1 MKAWG
6 ANFKYHG
13 FNVDMN
19 NKTPF
24 ECIPNALFK
33 MYGNRDAGR
42 SKFISPVC
50 KGGIEY
56 IKTILNLYHQID
68 ESNLDEGIINN
79 KPIGY
84 MPVDIVSFCNKFKI
98 KCFGNNFKKERFITN
113 KDYDIPF
120 NENLPVFVFILT
132 TNIFI

>member
-1 MKAWG
+1 MESKRVIKHEIIRLLLIKKIKSVIFTDGKEVKNKINGIKYMKAWG
-6 ANFKYHG
+6 AKFKYHG

-50 KGGIEY
+50 KGGIEFFE
-56 IKTILNLYHQID
+56 TILNSYHWIE
-68 ESNLDEGIINN
+68 ESNLDG
-79 KPIGY
+79 
-84 MPVDIVSFCNKFKI
+84 
-98 KCFGNNFKKERFITN
+98 
-113 KDYDIPF
+113 
-120 NENLPVFVFILT
+120 
-132 TNIFI
+132 